1 MANDAPLGF
10 SENKIITPEFN
21 GLVIICP
28 FKTDITWGIPHF
40 PTHPNIINCWWYIP
54 LYPTCPWQ
62 PLRISSGSWLAH
74 PELLRVRALLR
85 WCRRDSGR
93 SRDIRQRS
101 SERARLGYFTDIF
114 ATLDFFYCQR
124 ARIVDVYN
132 DLEAKHIILVDF
144 RAPAGQPSPAGHQ
157 LHHGATNSCSCKS
170 SWSIAN
176 KVGSFRIF

>member
-10 SENKIITPEFN
+10 SENKIITPEFY

-114 ATLDFFYCQR
+114 ATLDFFNDFLFIAKERGLWMCTMILRQNISFWWTLGLQR
-124 ARIVDVYN
+124 ASHHQRVTKCVM
-132 DLEAKHIILVDF
+132 E
-144 RAPAGQPSPAGHQ
+144 PPSPAAAGPAGP
-157 LHHGATNSCSCKS
+157 LRT
-170 SWSIAN
+170 
-176 KVGSFRIF
+176 R